1 VFHDPLGGHFTHV
14 FPTTG
19 STGTQVHA
27 ITGFPNRIFS
37 STAILGAIS
46 TMPGSS
52 KILASS

>member
-1 VFHDPLGGHFTHV
+1 MFHDPLGGHFTHV